1 MMPSS
6 TLSETVGASQVVDPD
21 AIICSAKV
29 SIVPQRKNKS
39 ANHLPSLLLKA
50 VVSMQGWNVIFHKDW
65 SGTMIAS
72 AFVKEHE
79 ADEAEAEAD
88 EADEAEAQPEAE
100 AEAEAEAN
108 AADEA
113 VSVETPRKKAKEK
126 KAKKAKEKTPKRP
139 KRSKRQELAIVYGE
153 SPLRLVTDTPFVF
166 FLERT
171 DMSSLVDYYNDRFDG
186 GKSARTFQTA
196 YRAKNGLFV
205 KDGAGKGKRTDFFK
219 EDGKDLRKNARRL
232 FEKRYLEVVKG
243 TEGEG
248 AVPRIYRMVR
258 FSYLERDSHPNSIE
272 TLSKRFRRTL
282 FGMKEKAYKDWLN
295 AIKKQPIRF
304 FPRESLRCVRK
315 HHFLS
320 NDRTDYRRFCDHMN
334 FYGICPEYWKVA
346 RDFPSSIMYYVLK
359 RCNGVNGLACT
370 MCKNMLKFHNENLR
384 IRSIE
389 KMIFPDSPFLKRRGL
404 EIYPKSVRECVM
416 KWSDFRRFSKHTPN
430 VPDAGLQ
437 RLKLMVELQ
446 GIRKKSASTVVE
458 VDPSKAEYSAL
469 SVPTM
474 WEILEKIMEFCED
487 NLLLNDALLEE
498 MKFFLSDQSFV
509 RPNGMTHMLSSV
521 FLLELEFCLLLRRLP
536 VYKNSFPLYYHSAVF
551 PNQSLRA
558 IYKSA
563 VQRGIDDGGLAK
575 PIADSKV
582 VVIAFSRRYRLK
594 DLVRKI
600 KKLEASG
607 KECVLHLDDQTPF
620 FYSSFDDLQDWYSE
634 LSSLKGVFRFQTGLP
649 FALHVK
655 EVEKKELMVSTLQEF
670 KDMMDAAVLGEC
682 YVLVSIDDKRKK
694 ILAFS
699 SEHIR
704 SDPCRSV
711 LERSFPKGD
720 VSSYSMGACP
730 VQTLQND
737 ELTICTPAFVNI
749 FGPRKKVYCMGDMW
763 TPKNK
768 QAAQHLATETV
779 YNVNLSQELTS
790 MGEMQYSMQ
799 YNDKKVDY
807 EAVNQLTS
815 PATKYACS
823 SFYFIMRAI
832 QKIESTV
839 TTQEEAAEMASKAT
853 ARLEKIRKNAREL
866 HGQPSK
872 KKIRYDS

>member
-6 TLSETVGASQVVDPD
+6 TLSETVGATQVVDPD

-29 SIVPQRKNKS
+29 SIVPQRKKQS
-39 ANHLPSLLLKA
+39 ANHSPPPLLKA

-79 ADEAEAEAD
+79 ADEAD
-88 EADEAEAQPEAE
+88 EADEAEAEAQPEANNG
-100 AEAEAEAN
+100 N

-196 YRAKNGLFV
+196 YRAKKGFFV
-205 KDGAGKGKRTDFFK
+205 KEGAGKGKRTDFFK
-219 EDGKDLRKNARRL
+219 EDGEDLRKNARRL

-243 TEGEG
+243 TEGEDT
-248 AVPRIYRMVR
+248 VPRIYRMVR
-258 FSYLERDSHPNSIE
+258 FSYLERDSHPKNIE
-272 TLSKRFRRTL
+272 TISKRFRRTL
-282 FGMKEKAYKDWLN
+282 FGMKEKAYKNWLH

-370 MCKNMLKFHNENLR
+370 MCKDMLKFHNENLR
-384 IRSIE
+384 NRSIE
-389 KMIFPDSPFLKRRGL
+389 KMLFPDSPFLKRRGL
-404 EIYPKSVRECVM
+404 EIYTKSVCECVN
-416 KWSDFRRFSKHTPN
+416 KWRHFRLFPKHTPK
-430 VPDAGLQ
+430 VSDASFQ
-437 RLKLMVELQ
+437 RLTLMVELQ
-446 GIRKKSASTVVE
+446 GIRKKSASTVIE
-458 VDPSKAEYSAL
+458 LDPSKYSAL

-474 WEILEKIMEFCED
+474 WEILEKIMEFRKD

-536 VYKNSFPLYYHSAVF
+536 VYKNSFPLDYHSAVF
-551 PNQSLRA
+551 PNQSLKA
-558 IYKSA
+558 IYESA
-563 VQRGIDDGGLAK
+563 VERGKKKKGLTE
-575 PIADSKV
+575 PIAGSKV

-634 LSSLKGVFRFQTGLP
+634 LSSLKDVFDFQTGLP
-649 FALHVK
+649 FALHGK

-694 ILAFS
+694 FLAFS

-704 SDPCRSV
+704 SDPCRTV

-720 VSSYSMGACP
+720 VSSYSMGARP

-763 TPKNK
+763 TLKNK

-779 YNVNLSQELTS
+779 YTVNLSQELTS
-790 MGEMQYSMQ
+790 TGDMQYSMQ

-807 EAVNQLTS
+807 GAVNQLTS

-823 SFYFIMRAI
+823 SFYFIMTAI
-832 QKIESTV
+832 QRIEPTV
-839 TTQEEAAEMASKAT
+839 TTQEKAAEMASKT
-853 ARLEKIRKNAREL
+853 ARLEKVRKKTREL

-872 KKIRYDS
+872 KKNRYDS